1 MAFLTEAANRGSI
14 ATGYEIDN
22 SCSFYDSD
30 RTTTG
35 TGANA
40 HLDFTP
46 SSTSN
51 RKTGTFS
58 SWVKRTYLD
67 DIGVLFSSGTNQ
79 QHLRFNSNGVINIRD
94 YNESTSLTTNAV
106 FRDTSA
112 WYHFVMAIDTTQST
126 ASNRIKLYVNGDQIT
141 SFASAVYPTQNQ
153 DWNFNYSSSQM
164 FIGARRWPTGGSN
177 IIQGLDAYVAETN
190 WIDGQQLTPSD
201 FGEYDEDSSI
211 WKPKKYT
218 GSYGTNG
225 FYLDFSDSANLGDDA
240 SGNSNNFTENNITS
254 ADQATDTPTNNF
266 ATLNVLNRN
275 SASSGVTNN
284 SIFTE
289 GNTKITGNLS
299 GYWQS
304 GVSTIGITSGKW
316 YFEATPYDSNTKICT
331 IGYGDEADIEN
342 WGRNNDFPGAAGSK
356 SYGYTGGTTA
366 GYGQIIPSTNQPSPA
381 VPYNQ
386 TNIIGVAIDA
396 DNGYVYW
403 SKDGTYI
410 NSGNPASGSSGT
422 GGIAVPTG
430 TGTNGTLLPAVG
442 FYYDG
447 TIPAMVV
454 NFGGYTQF
462 TISTPASDAN
472 GYGTFEYAPPSGYY
486 ALCSKN
492 LAEYG

>member
-14 ATGYEIDN
+14 STGYDIDN
-22 SCSFYDSD
+22 SCKFEADNSE
-30 RTTTG
+30 
-35 TGANA
+35 
-40 HLDFTP
+40 HLYRTP
-46 SSTSN
+46 SSAGNT
-51 RKTGTFS
+51 KTWTYSVWF
-58 SWVKRTYLD
+58 KRTELGASAQLISALD
-67 DIGVLFSSGTNQ
+67 TYMYFETNDQAWLNFRSGGENFF
-79 QHLRFNSNGVINIRD
+79 LA
-94 YNESTSLTTNAV
+94 TTRV

-112 WYHFVMAIDTTQST
+112 WYHAVIVCDVTDSTAADRAKLYINGVRETSYANSTYQNLDSNDTTGMNAAT
-126 ASNRIKLYVNGDQIT
+126 VHRVGAYSNYGAYFNG
-141 SFASAVYPTQNQ
+141 Y
-153 DWNFNYSSSQM
+153 M
-164 FIGARRWPTGGSN
+164 
-177 IIQGLDAYVAETN
+177 AEAHL
-190 WIDGQQLTPSD
+190 IDGQALAPTD
-201 FGEYDEDSSI
+201 FGEFDDNNIWIPKQYDG
-211 WKPKKYT
+211 T
-218 GSYGTNG
+218 YGTNG
-225 FYLDFSDSANLGDDA
+225 FYLDFADASDLGDDE
-240 SGNSNNFTENNITS
+240 SGNGNDFTEGNITA

-266 ATLNVLNRN
+266 ATLNPLNRN
-275 SASSGVTNN
+275 SGSSGVTNN

-289 GNTKITGNLS
+289 GNTKITGNLNA
-299 GYWQS
+299 YWQS

-366 GYGQIIPSTNQPSPA
+366 GYGQISPSTNLPSPA
-381 VPYNQ
+381 VTYNQ

-410 NSGNPASGSSGT
+410 NSGNPTSGASGT
-422 GGIAVPTG
+422 GGIAIPTG
-430 TGTNGTLLPAVG
+430 AGTNGTLLPAVG

-447 TIPAMVV
+447 TIPAMIV

-462 TISTPASDAN
+462 TISSPASDAN

-492 LAEYG
+492 LAEYGG